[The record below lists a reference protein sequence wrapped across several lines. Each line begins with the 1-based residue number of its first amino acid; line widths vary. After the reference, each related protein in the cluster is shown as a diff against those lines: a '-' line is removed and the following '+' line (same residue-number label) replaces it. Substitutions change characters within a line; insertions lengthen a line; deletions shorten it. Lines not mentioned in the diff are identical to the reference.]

1 MKKGLIISFVLLC
14 ALTAGCGEK
23 KAKYEEIMG
32 DYAKAHYE
40 KYMSGFDI
48 DVPKVSISDLK
59 NANAQINA
67 NYDLSKLEKCT
78 DESYVNI
85 IFKAGTKEVEKLEY
99 HLECE

>member
-14 ALTAGCGEK
+14 ALTAGCGNNQS
-23 KAKYEEIMG
+23 KYEEAMSE
-32 DYAKAHYE
+32 YAKEHYE

-48 DVPKVSISDLK
+48 DVPKVSIADLK
-59 NANAQINA
+59 NANEQINTK
-67 NYDLSKLEKCT
+67 YDLSKLEKCT

-85 IFKAGTKEVEKLEY
+85 IFKAGTKEIDKFEY